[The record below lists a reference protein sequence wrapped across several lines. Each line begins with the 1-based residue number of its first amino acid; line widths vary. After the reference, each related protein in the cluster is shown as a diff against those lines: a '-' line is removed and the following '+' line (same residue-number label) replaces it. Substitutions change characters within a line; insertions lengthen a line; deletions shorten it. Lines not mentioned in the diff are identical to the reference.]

1 MYNRAIGAI
10 ILSNL
15 SFIKAK
21 RASSVLNCWQDK
33 NKNKQTK
40 KLPNFTLS
48 TLISFEL
55 LRYLLYVL
63 HMPVTNFLSICIG
76 ISMGIYC
83 RFVCLVYCLTV

>member
-1 MYNRAIGAI
+1 MYNRAIEAI
-10 ILSNL
+10 IFSNL
-15 SFIKAK
+15 NFIKAK
-21 RASSVLNCWQDK
+21 RASFVLNCWQGK
-33 NKNKQTK
+33 NKIKQTK

-63 HMPVTNFLSICIG
+63 HMPVINFLIICNG
-76 ISMGIYC
+76 ISMGICC

>member
-63 HMPVTNFLSICIG
+63 HMPVTNFLSICNG
-76 ISMGIYC
+76 ISTGIYC